1 MQEALCR
8 SESEPAPRL
17 EGGGDP
23 KAYAQVRGRWV
34 HTRLGLRSRGGA
46 WAESGAELW
55 GGAESGAGRGLND
68 SRT

>member
-1 MQEALCR
+1 MHEALCR

-17 EGGGDP
+17 ERGGDP

-46 WAESGAELW
+46 WAESGAEL
-55 GGAESGAGRGLND
+55 
-68 SRT
+68 

>member
-1 MQEALCR
+1 MHEALCR
-8 SESEPAPRL
+8 SESEPAPRP

-23 KAYAQVRGRWV
+23 EACARVRGRRV

-55 GGAESGAGRGLND
+55 GGAESGVGRGLND
-68 SRT
+68 SRA